1 MTYVPHTPDDQR
13 EMLAEIGVGSL
24 EDLLKTIPD
33 GLRLKDPLAVGPR
46 LSEVELAEYVN
57 SLAGRNSG
65 PGTMV
70 SFLGGGIY
78 DHHVPAVVDFLSSR
92 SEFYTA
98 YTPYQAEVAQGTLQV
113 TYEFQSL
120 ICRLTGMDV
129 ANASLYDA
137 SSAVAEAALVALSA
151 TRRNQVIISG
161 TVNPRYNHV
170 LESYTQG
177 RDIAIECPPAQ
188 NGTSDVAAITGL
200 ISKETACVIVQS
212 PNFFGQLE
220 DVSGIERAVH
230 QAGGLLIYVFYPIAL
245 GVCRTPGEAGA
256 DLAVGEGQ
264 SLGNPPNYGGPL
276 LGLLAAKKE
285 YVRRIPGRIVG
296 RTQDE
301 KGRSGYVMTL
311 QTREQHIR
319 REKATSNIC
328 TSQALLATRAAM
340 YTSLMGRRGFKA
352 LAEVCTRRA
361 HYLAEKITGLDGFA
375 LTYPGPFFNEFVVS
389 CPVPVQEIIGRM
401 SERGV
406 MPGIDLSTFF
416 PGRECELLVCVTE
429 KNSPTHLD
437 TFVQHMSKAARV
449 AHA

>member
-13 EMLAEIGVGSL
+13 EMLATIGVGGL
-24 EDLLKTIPD
+24 GELLQTIPD
-33 GLRLKDPLAVGPR
+33 ELRLKEPLAVGPR

-57 SLAGRNSG
+57 SLADRNSG
-65 PGTMV
+65 AGTMV

-78 DHHVPAVVDFLSSR
+78 DHHIPAVVDFLSSR

-98 YTPYQAEVAQGTLQV
+98 YTPYQPEVAQGTLQV

-129 ANASLYDA
+129 ANASLYDG
-137 SSAVAEAALVALSA
+137 SSAVAEAALVALAA
-151 TRRNQVIISG
+151 TGRNQVIVSG
-161 TVNPRYNHV
+161 TVNPHYLQV
-170 LESYTQG
+170 LQSYTQG
-177 RDIAIECPPAQ
+177 RDIAIECPPEK
-188 NGTSDVAAITGL
+188 NGATDAAAIAGL

-220 DVSGIERAVH
+220 DVSAIEREVH
-230 QAGGLLIYVFYPIAL
+230 EAGGLLIYVFYPIAL
-245 GVCRTPGEAGA
+245 GVCQTPAETGA

-296 RTQDE
+296 RTQDA
-301 KGRSGYVMTL
+301 KGRPGYVMTL

-328 TSQALLATRAAM
+328 TAQALIATRAAM

-361 HYLAEKITGLDGFA
+361 HYLAEKIAALDGFR
-375 LTYPGPFFNEFVVS
+375 LTFTGPFFNEFVVS
-389 CPVPVQEIIGRM
+389 CPVPAHEIIEHM
-401 SERGV
+401 SEQGI

-416 PGRECELLVCVTE
+416 PGRERELLVCVTE

-437 TFVQHMSKAARV
+437 MFVQHMSKAARA